1 MKPPIKPVVLSEV
14 EASLVLSNWWQ
25 LSGCYTN
32 GLASLYELVD
42 DNAKERLLDRCD
54 EHETGR
60 WPTPDG
66 VAACIAVK
74 APSVRSG
81 AGSRG
86 RKR

>member
-1 MKPPIKPVVLSEV
+1 
-14 EASLVLSNWWQ
+14 
-25 LSGCYTN
+25 
-32 GLASLYELVD
+32 
-42 DNAKERLLDRCD
+42 LLDRCD